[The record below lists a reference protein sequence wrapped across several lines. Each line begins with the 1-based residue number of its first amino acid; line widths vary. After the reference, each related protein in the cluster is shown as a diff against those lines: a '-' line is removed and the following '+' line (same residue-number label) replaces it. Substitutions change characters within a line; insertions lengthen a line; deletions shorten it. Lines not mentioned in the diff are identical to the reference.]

1 MDAGISAA
9 GQITAGVDAITRMV
23 KAIEAAETST
33 GAQKVEDFGELF
45 SDWTTLLGAIGY
57 ILEGFSLNPIIGVYF
72 MILGKAISAIAI
84 SLGKIEE
91 ATKATNEAIRISR
104 GFDPKIDTSAEDAAA
119 EQRRQIQALID
130 DLKRQREAVID
141 EFDLK
146 AFSQVDAVIAATL
159 ASMGISLFELD
170 RLKTPLSAARLV
182 LADAWDH
189 LQDLI
194 TRKQAITASGGSAD
208 EAAALDGPIEEAGQA
223 LAEAYEA
230 YNMHLGPVK
239 RYVDAIRR
247 RLGSLRVKGEAVFD
261 DSFLE
266 DHYNWIAHPSYYT
279 FPLLEAIQQYLRS
292 HRLIGARRWAI
303 VDRLGLTAVM
313 GLIPGGGCYI
323 LAALLAGFGILSMC
337 VVAGYFMLRG
347 GLFGL
352 LGSRDEIAVQPDVPL
367 ATQELDAGEVLETSE
382 PVLPPHEAFDLIDEF
397 AYWYDLD
404 YEAWEALNQAYHQDP
419 SGDLLYSIMDIVA
432 GLAALQADINRW
444 FAQPIFF
451 PQAVL
456 DLKLNFTEFPCNQEA
471 NGVLTVC
478 AETAGNIEEGEILVF
493 GMELGGEIP
502 LADPSLFYVY
512 SVVLDTDADPT
523 NNFQF
528 MPPYN
533 WDYFQNTDT
542 WYELTW
548 NPHQGAWSL
557 SLKDVRQG
565 QQITRP
571 TDARAM
577 ISGNLIYFLIPGDEV
592 EVSRPGYRLTSFA
605 HDGTYAPEASGG
617 DVTGID
623 PTETL
628 MQMPETAII
637 VE

>member
-1 MDAGISAA
+1 MTTPVEKVDQLTQQIRFLETLQQLNDLLSEIRERIDGVKDLETWLGEEGTGTMINNLKGLLLALQSEMLSIPKFIAKLDAGISAA

-23 KAIEAAETST
+23 RAIETAQTST

-239 RYVDAIRR
+239 RYVDAIRVADGCGYDVIVVDSLSHAWTGKDGALAMVDSISKRSRSGSSFNAWRDVTPEHNGMVDAILRSRGHVIVTMRTKTEYVLEKDDRTGKTRPKKIGLAPVQRDGLEYEFDVVGDIDNDHSFLVTKSRCSAVENAFIEKPGREFAETLRDWLTDGVDEPEKQRLPTREEEEEAEAETKIKERMEIPEVLALFDKLGTPMAKKVNGVWDR
-247 RLGSLRVKGEAVFD
+247 RNKRVKAV
-261 DSFLE
+261 LK
-266 DHYNWIAHPSYYT
+266 YT
-279 FPLLEAIQQYLRS
+279 NDK
-292 HRLIGARRWAI
+292 LI
-303 VDRLGLTAVM
+303 D
-313 GLIPGGGCYI
+313 
-323 LAALLAGFGILSMC
+323 
-337 VVAGYFMLRG
+337 
-347 GLFGL
+347 
-352 LGSRDEIAVQPDVPL
+352 
-367 ATQELDAGEVLETSE
+367 VLEGRVKKAEAEAEKAGDSE
-382 PVLPPHEAFDLIDEF
+382 
-397 AYWYDLD
+397 
-404 YEAWEALNQAYHQDP
+404 
-419 SGDLLYSIMDIVA
+419 
-432 GLAALQADINRW
+432 
-444 FAQPIFF
+444 
-451 PQAVL
+451 
-456 DLKLNFTEFPCNQEA
+456 
-471 NGVLTVC
+471 
-478 AETAGNIEEGEILVF
+478 
-493 GMELGGEIP
+493 
-502 LADPSLFYVY
+502 
-512 SVVLDTDADPT
+512 
-523 NNFQF
+523 
-528 MPPYN
+528 
-533 WDYFQNTDT
+533 
-542 WYELTW
+542 
-548 NPHQGAWSL
+548 
-557 SLKDVRQG
+557 
-565 QQITRP
+565 
-571 TDARAM
+571 
-577 ISGNLIYFLIPGDEV
+577 
-592 EVSRPGYRLTSFA
+592 
-605 HDGTYAPEASGG
+605 
-617 DVTGID
+617 
-623 PTETL
+623 
-628 MQMPETAII
+628 
-637 VE
+637 